1 MDSEFM
7 MMPPPD
13 GEEIAMTVAAPI
25 PANSKLD
32 GLLNVLD
39 VIRRPVFV
47 LAILFCL
54 SPWASAPV
62 ALALGMA
69 LALTVGTPWRATA
82 HKTAKI
88 MLQICVVLLGFTMNL
103 HTVLSAGAQGALMAA
118 ASIGITYLAGWLL
131 GRWLKID
138 PQTSWLIASGTAICG
153 GSAIAAV
160 ATVLDAGESQMTV
173 AMGTVFLLNAVALYL
188 FVPIGHALGLTQYQ
202 FGVWAGISIHDIS
215 SVVAAASR
223 YGPSA
228 LTTATAVKLSRALWI
243 VPVSMIF
250 GIFSGRIARS
260 EPAGLNEELTET
272 PASGGQARKP
282 KIHVPWFIGLFLL
295 ASLSRSFLPAIDHAA
310 PDIGRISALGLTIT
324 LFLIGAGLS
333 RATLKKVGI
342 RPMIQGVLLWM
353 LIGGGTLLLILL
365 HR

>member
-1 MDSEFM
+1 MTL
-7 MMPPPD
+7 PD
-13 GEEIAMTVAAPI
+13 GDDLAIALESPVAQPGRL
-25 PANSKLD
+25 N
-32 GLLNVLD
+32 GLLRVFDL
-39 VIRRPVFV
+39 IHRPVFV

-54 SPWASAPV
+54 SPWASPPI

-69 LALTVGTPWRATA
+69 LALTIGTPWRKTA

-103 HTVLSAGAQGALMAA
+103 HTVLAAGAQGALMAA
-118 ASIGITYLAGWLL
+118 ASISVTFLAGWLL

-138 PQTSWLIASGTAICG
+138 PQTSWLISSGTAICG

-173 AMGTVFLLNAVALYL
+173 SMGTVFLLNAVALYL
-188 FVPIGHALGLTQYQ
+188 FVPIGHALHLTQYQ

-243 VPVSMIF
+243 VPVSMVF
-250 GIFSGRIARS
+250 GWYAGRIARS
-260 EPAGLNEELTET
+260 EPAGLHDEAPESNQTL
-272 PASGGQARKP
+272 PAAGKP
-282 KIHVPWFIGLFLL
+282 RLQVPWFIGLFLL
-295 ASLSRSFLPAIDHAA
+295 ASLSRSFIPIIDRSA
-310 PDIGRISALGLTIT
+310 PDIGHLSDIGLTVT

-333 RATLKKVGI
+333 RATLKKVGV
-342 RPMIQGVLLWM
+342 RPMVQGVLLWTLM
-353 LIGGGTLLLILL
+353 GGGTLLLIVL

>member
-1 MDSEFM
+1 MTLLSE
-7 MMPPPD
+7 
-13 GEEIAMTVAAPI
+13 GEPIAIALEAQAPE
-25 PANSKLD
+25 PSAWD
-32 GLLNVLD
+32 GLLRVFD
-39 VIRRPVFV
+39 IIHRPVFI
-47 LAILFCL
+47 LAVLFCL
-54 SPWASAPV
+54 SPWASPPI

-69 LALTVGTPWRATA
+69 LALTVGTPWRKTT

-103 HTVLSAGAQGALMAA
+103 HTVLAAGAQGALMAA
-118 ASIGITYLAGWLL
+118 ASISVTFLDGWLL

-138 PQTSWLIASGTAICG
+138 PQTSWLISSGTAICG

-173 AMGTVFLLNAVALYL
+173 SMGTVFLLNAVALYL
-188 FVPIGHALGLTQYQ
+188 FVPIGHALHLTQYQ

-223 YGPSA
+223 YGASA

-243 VPVSMIF
+243 VPVSMVF
-250 GIFSGRIARS
+250 GWYAGRIARS
-260 EPAGLNEELTET
+260 EPVGLNEELAENPP
-272 PASGGQARKP
+272 PAQATSKP
-282 KIHVPWFIGLFLL
+282 KVHVPWFIGLFLL
-295 ASLSRSFLPAIDHAA
+295 ASLSRSFIPAIDHAA
-310 PDIGRISALGLTIT
+310 PDIGHLSDIGLTIT

-333 RATLKKVGI
+333 RATLKKVGV

-353 LIGGGTLLLILL
+353 LMGGGTLLLILL

>member
-1 MDSEFM
+1 
-7 MMPPPD
+7 MPPPD
-13 GEEIAMTVAAPI
+13 GDELVIALDSPI
-25 PANSKLD
+25 PATGSIERILRLFD
-32 GLLNVLD
+32 A
-39 VIRRPVFV
+39 ISRPAFV
-47 LAILFCL
+47 LAIMFCL
-54 SPWASAPV
+54 SPWASPPI

-69 LALTVGTPWRATA
+69 LALTIGTPWRKSA
-82 HKTAKI
+82 HRAAKM

-103 HTVLSAGAQGALMAA
+103 HTVLAAGAQGALMAA
-118 ASIGITYLAGWLL
+118 ASISVTFLAGWLL

-138 PQTSWLIASGTAICG
+138 PQTSWLISSGTAICG

-173 AMGTVFLLNAVALYL
+173 SMGTVFLLNAVALYL
-188 FVPIGHALGLTQYQ
+188 FVPIGHALHLTQYQ

-243 VPVSMIF
+243 VPVSMVF
-250 GIFSGRIARS
+250 GWYAGRIARS
-260 EPAGLNEELTET
+260 EPAGLNSDLTGST
-272 PASGGQARKP
+272 QSDVPARKA
-282 KIHVPWFIGLFLL
+282 KVHVPWFIGLFLI
-295 ASLSRSFLPAIDHAA
+295 ASLSRSFVPAIDHAA
-310 PDIGRISALGLTIT
+310 PDIGHLSDIGLTVT

-342 RPMIQGVLLWM
+342 RPMVQGVLLWLLM
-353 LIGGGTLLLILL
+353 GGGTLLLILL

>member
-1 MDSEFM
+1 MTS
-7 MMPPPD
+7 PD
-13 GEEIAMTVAAPI
+13 GEDLAMALESQV
-25 PANSKLD
+25 PATTKFD
-32 GLLNVLD
+32 GLLRVFD
-39 VIRRPVFV
+39 AVHRPVFV
-47 LAILFCL
+47 LATLFCL
-54 SPWASAPV
+54 SPWASPPI
-62 ALALGMA
+62 ALALGMV
-69 LALTVGTPWRATA
+69 LALTIGTPWRKTA

-103 HTVLSAGAQGALMAA
+103 HTVLAAGAQGALMAA
-118 ASIGITYLAGWLL
+118 ASISVTFLAGWLL

-138 PQTSWLIASGTAICG
+138 PQTSWLISSGTAICG

-173 AMGTVFLLNAVALYL
+173 SMGTVFLLNAVALYL
-188 FVPIGHALGLTQYQ
+188 FVPIGHALHLTQYQ

-243 VPVSMIF
+243 VPVSMVF
-250 GIFSGRIARS
+250 GWYARRIART
-260 EPAGLNEELTET
+260 EPAGLHDELPEN
-272 PASGGQARKP
+272 SQALPVTRKP
-282 KIHVPWFIGLFLL
+282 KVNVPWFIGLFLL
-295 ASLSRSFLPAIDHAA
+295 ASLSRSFIPIIDRTA
-310 PDIGRISALGLTIT
+310 PDIGHLSVIGLTIT

-333 RATLKKVGI
+333 RATLKKVGV
-342 RPMIQGVLLWM
+342 RPMVQGVLLWM
-353 LIGGGTLLLILL
+353 LMGGGTLLLILL

>member
-1 MDSEFM
+1 
-7 MMPPPD
+7 MPLPD
-13 GEEIAMTVAAPI
+13 GEEQVVALESQIPVAGPI
-25 PANSKLD
+25 E
-32 GLLNVLD
+32 GLLRLFDAIN
-39 VIRRPVFV
+39 RPVFV
-47 LAILFCL
+47 LAIAFCL
-54 SPWASAPV
+54 SPWASAPI

-69 LALTVGTPWRATA
+69 LALTIGTPWRKTA
-82 HKTAKI
+82 HQTAKI
-88 MLQICVVLLGFTMNL
+88 MLQFCVVLLGFTMNL
-103 HTVLSAGAQGALMAA
+103 HTVLAAGAAGALMAA
-118 ASIGITYLAGWLL
+118 ASISVTFFAGWLL

-138 PQTSWLIASGTAICG
+138 PQTSWLISSGTAICG

-173 AMGTVFLLNAVALYL
+173 SMGTVFLLNAVALYL
-188 FVPIGHALGLTQYQ
+188 FVPIGHALHLTQYQ

-243 VPVSMIF
+243 VPVSMVF
-250 GIFSGRIARS
+250 GWYAARIARS
-260 EPAGLNEELTET
+260 EPAGFNKESTGSKQSDA
-272 PASGGQARKP
+272 PARKA
-282 KIHVPWFIGLFLL
+282 KVHVPWFIGLFLV
-295 ASLSRSFLPAIDHAA
+295 ASLSRSFIPAIDHAA
-310 PDIGRISALGLTIT
+310 PDIGHLSDIGLTVT

-342 RPMIQGVLLWM
+342 RPMVQGVLLWLLM
-353 LIGGGTLLLILL
+353 GGGTLMLILL

>member
-1 MDSEFM
+1 MTS
-7 MMPPPD
+7 PD
-13 GEEIAMTVAAPI
+13 GEDLAIALESQVSATTRF
-25 PANSKLD
+25 D
-32 GLLNVLD
+32 GLLRVFD
-39 VIRRPVFV
+39 VVHRPVFV
-47 LAILFCL
+47 LAVLFCL
-54 SPWASAPV
+54 SPWASPPI

-69 LALTVGTPWRATA
+69 LALTIGTPWRKTA

-103 HTVLSAGAQGALMAA
+103 HTVLAAGGQGALMAA
-118 ASIGITYLAGWLL
+118 ASISVTFLAGWLL

-138 PQTSWLIASGTAICG
+138 PQTSWLISSGTAICG

-173 AMGTVFLLNAVALYL
+173 SMGTVFLLNAVALYL
-188 FVPIGHALGLTQYQ
+188 FVPIGHALHLTQHQ

-243 VPVSMIF
+243 VPVSMAF
-250 GIFSGRIARS
+250 GWYAGRIART
-260 EPAGLNEELTET
+260 EPAGLHDDELPET
-272 PASGGQARKP
+272 SQALPATRKP
-282 KIHVPWFIGLFLL
+282 KINVPWFIGLFLL
-295 ASLSRSFLPAIDHAA
+295 ASLSRSFIPIIDRAA
-310 PDIGRISALGLTIT
+310 PDIGHLSDIGLTVT

-333 RATLKKVGI
+333 RATLKKVGV
-342 RPMIQGVLLWM
+342 RPMVQGVLLWM
-353 LIGGGTLLLILL
+353 LMGGGTLLLILL

>member
-1 MDSEFM
+1 
-7 MMPPPD
+7 MPPSD
-13 GEEIAMTVAAPI
+13 GDELVIALDSPI
-25 PANSKLD
+25 PATGPIE
-32 GLLNVLD
+32 GLLRLFD
-39 VIRRPVFV
+39 AISRPVFV
-47 LAILFCL
+47 LAVMFCL
-54 SPWASAPV
+54 SPWASPPI

-69 LALTVGTPWRATA
+69 LALTIGTPWRKSA
-82 HKTAKI
+82 HRAAKM

-103 HTVLSAGAQGALMAA
+103 HTVLAAGAQGALMAA
-118 ASIGITYLAGWLL
+118 ASISVTFLAGWLL

-138 PQTSWLIASGTAICG
+138 PQTSWLISSGTAICG

-173 AMGTVFLLNAVALYL
+173 SMGTVFLLNAVALYL
-188 FVPIGHALGLTQYQ
+188 FVPIGHALHLTQYQ

-223 YGPSA
+223 YGSSA

-243 VPVSMIF
+243 VPVSMVF
-250 GIFSGRIARS
+250 GWYAGRIARS
-260 EPAGLNEELTET
+260 EPAGLNSDFTSS
-272 PASGGQARKP
+272 PQSDVPARKA
-282 KIHVPWFIGLFLL
+282 KVHVPWFIGLFLI
-295 ASLSRSFLPAIDHAA
+295 ASLSRSFVPAIDHAA
-310 PDIGRISALGLTIT
+310 PDIGHLSDIGLTVT

-342 RPMIQGVLLWM
+342 RPMVQGVLLWLLM
-353 LIGGGTLLLILL
+353 GGGTLLLILL